1 MLIHNKIAPTVKF
14 DSSGRAETVWVE
26 YEKNFTGYP
35 DYRTKQFRPPVE
47 PLSQDGISALKK
59 RRDDLLERIR
69 ENGTSAREPYD
80 GDPQEGILHAFDKRD
95 EQLMSAYE
103 RFLTKDNQHD
113 MEASATWCVLALR
126 AMGCT
131 SISET
136 LTLDHIEIGDLLW
149 DAVPHSNGLLSYDDY
164 CYFHEGLLW
173 VTFQNMKFA
182 DRILS
187 LVRDDGITDIK
198 LIIDTLPE
206 ITASHLS
213 LCEGAL

>member
-1 MLIHNKIAPTVKF
+1 MFIHNKIAPVLKF
-14 DSSGRAETVWVE
+14 DSSGRAETAWVE
-26 YEKNFTGYP
+26 YEKHFAGYP
-35 DYRTKQFRPPVE
+35 DYRTKQFSPPAE
-47 PLSQDGISALKK
+47 PLSQDDISALKK

-69 ENGTSAREPYD
+69 ESDPEPYD
-80 GDPQEGILHAFDKRD
+80 GNPPEGVRRAFKERD
-95 EQLMSAYE
+95 EQLISAYE

-113 MEASATWCVLALR
+113 MEANIAWCVLALR

-136 LTLDHIEIGDLLW
+136 LTLNHIEIGDLLW
-149 DAVPHSNGLLSYDDY
+149 DAVLHSEGLLAYDDY

-187 LVRDDGITDIK
+187 LVRDDRITDMK
-198 LIIDTLPE
+198 QIIATLPE

>member
-1 MLIHNKIAPTVKF
+1 MFTENKIAPIVKF

-26 YEKNFTGYP
+26 YEKNFAGYP
-35 DYRTKQFRPPVE
+35 DYRAKQFRPPAD
-47 PLSQDGISALKK
+47 PLSDDGISALKK
-59 RRDDLLERIR
+59 RRDDLLERIKSDA
-69 ENGTSAREPYD
+69 ESYD
-80 GDPQEGILHAFDKRD
+80 GDPSEGVRLAFNERD
-95 EQLMSAYE
+95 EQMISAYE

-113 MEASATWCVLALR
+113 MAASATWCVLALR

-136 LTLDHIEIGDLLW
+136 LTLDHIRIGDLLW

-187 LVRDDGITDIK
+187 LVRDDRITDIK
-198 LIIDTLPE
+198 LIIETLPE